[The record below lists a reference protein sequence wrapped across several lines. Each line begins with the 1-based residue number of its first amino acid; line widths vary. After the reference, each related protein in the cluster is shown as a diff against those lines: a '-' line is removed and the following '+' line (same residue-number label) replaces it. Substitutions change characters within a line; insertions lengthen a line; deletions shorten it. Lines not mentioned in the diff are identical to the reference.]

1 MKSKITI
8 LAAATVIMIA
18 APFCLPA
25 EEASQKVIAIG
36 DVDAGY
42 DISGQRAY
50 DVKETI
56 QIGLKKELE
65 KRGKGLYTVKIVS
78 PAVVTE
84 GKEPEPAN
92 LPEMPTNRAPTQKE
106 MAKYMAAMQQMQK
119 EMTGQVKKHKP
130 VAADAYFDFR
140 VTSGE
145 SSQDTGG
152 AASTIGYYSG
162 INTHVGDMATKT
174 TKVYLTATQRDP
186 KTGELVDKHT
196 AKASSVKFRNVAGY
210 TSYDYGSDE
219 MARESLFKF
228 AIKDCAKWINT
239 RVQ

>member
-1 MKSKITI
+1 MKRFLTVVCVAVFA
-8 LAAATVIMIA
+8 LAV
-18 APFCLPA
+18 PFFVHA
-25 EEASQKVIAIG
+25 EEGTSKVIAIG

-56 QIGLKKELE
+56 QIGLKKEIE
-65 KRGKGLYTVKIVS
+65 KQSKGQYTVKIVS
-78 PAVVTE
+78 PAVVTA
-84 GKEPEPAN
+84 GKEPEPADM
-92 LPEMPTNRAPTQKE
+92 PEMPTDRAPTQKE
-106 MAKYMAAMQQMQK
+106 MARYMAAMQQMQK

-140 VTSGE
+140 VASGE
-145 SSQDTGG
+145 SSQDTSG

-162 INTHVGDMATKT
+162 LNTHVGDMATKT

-186 KTGELVDKHT
+186 RSGELVDKHT
-196 AKASSVKFRNVAGY
+196 SKASSVRFRNVGGY

-219 MARESLFKF
+219 MTRESLFKP
-228 AIKDCAKWINT
+228 AIKDCAKWILSQ
-239 RVQ
+239 VK

>member
-1 MKSKITI
+1 MKRKNFFAVCTF
-8 LAAATVIMIA
+8 LAVLTAFCAAA
-18 APFCLPA
+18 
-25 EEASQKVIAIG
+25 EEGASKVIAIG

-56 QIGLKKELE
+56 QIGLKKEIE
-65 KRGKGLYTVKIVS
+65 KQSKGQYTVKIVS
-78 PAVVTE
+78 PAVVTA
-84 GKEPEPAN
+84 GKEAEPSE
-92 LPEMPTNRAPTQKE
+92 LPELPTDRAPTQKE

-130 VAADAYFDFR
+130 VAADAYFDLR
-140 VTSGE
+140 VSSGQ
-145 SSQDTGG
+145 SGMDTGG

-162 INTHVGDMATKT
+162 INTHVGDMSTKT

-186 KTGELVDKHT
+186 RTGELIDKHT
-196 AKASSVKFRNVAGY
+196 AKASSVKFRNVGGF

-219 MARESLFKF
+219 MQRESLFKP
-228 AIKDCAKWINT
+228 AIKDCAKWILSQ
-239 RVQ
+239 VK